1 MSSLYE
7 KPIDRKAVYKGKV
20 LDLYVDTVEL
30 PNGES
35 AIREMCEHVG
45 AVAVI
50 ALTDDGRVVME
61 RQYRHPHGR
70 VFLEIPAGKLNSKDE
85 NHLEAAA
92 RELREETG
100 AVASELIFLSEIDTT
115 PALIDEKIYLY
126 LARGLSFGE
135 RSLDDD
141 EFLDVELIP
150 LKELVEMVKDGTI
163 KDAKT
168 VIAILR
174 AALVEGV
181 TSEGEK

>member
-1 MSSLYE
+1 MSNLYE
-7 KPIDRKAVYKGKV
+7 KRTDRKTVYKGKV
-20 LDLYVDTVEL
+20 LDFYVDTVEL

-85 NHLEAAA
+85 DHREAAA
-92 RELREETG
+92 RELREEIG
-100 AVASELIFLSEIDTT
+100 AVARELIFLSEIDTT

-126 LARGLSFGE
+126 LAKGLCFGE
-135 RSLDDD
+135 RALDDD
-141 EFLDVELIP
+141 EFLDVDFIP
-150 LKELVEMVKDGTI
+150 LKELVGMVTDGTI

-174 AALVEGV
+174 AAIIEGISDN
-181 TSEGEK
+181 T